1 MNLFVIQKKFEILQ
15 FLDNFLNRFPKQ
27 NIRDFR
33 IFRKFLN
40 CFLIYLLP
48 ISDHF
53 SLLVELAMPL
63 PLGNLNALGSATNHS
78 GQQSVGPPKSIQQQ
92 HFNFNP
98 SQHSM
103 NNFMT
108 YPPPMNNG
116 TSMHHQQPRL

>member
-1 MNLFVIQKKFEILQ
+1 MKHLGTIHIHYAGHRGPCPMHGIFGNGTFRNYSAV
-15 FLDNFLNRFPKQ
+15 FPAT
-27 NIRDFR
+27 RDR
-33 IFRKFLN
+33 LS
-40 CFLIYLLP
+40 